1 MIILNIFFVALMQPL
16 PQCEMTFK
24 TKFQQIICIIYS
36 PLEYFC
42 LFYFSFLD
50 IPGHFDR
57 NGFIMDTPEVQLKFY
72 AKSNITTQALK
83 DALTVRSYTN
93 SLVSFK

>member
-1 MIILNIFFVALMQPL
+1 MQPL
-16 PQCEMTFK
+16 PRCEMTLKPNLKGSFVL
-24 TKFQQIICIIYS
+24 YS
-36 PLEYFC
+36 HPWNIFAYFI
-42 LFYFSFLD
+42 FSFLD